1 MYNGY
6 IPYSLL
12 DIISG
17 RKVKGGVTG
26 DVVINNELIPE
37 NFRCASG
44 YVTQVN
50 RIVAVDIFC
59 YYIHNIVCAQEETVT
74 GTLTVKE
81 NIMFSAQLRLPRDMT
96 YDEKIEIV
104 DEVIAD
110 LGLQNCAHSRVCTMT
125 TCTYSVHIIIRS
137 NIYRLVLT
145 NSEVFL
151 VEKESVQPLVWS

>member
-1 MYNGY
+1 M
-6 IPYSLL
+6 
-12 DIISG
+12 
-17 RKVKGGVTG
+17 KGGVTG

-50 RIVAVDIFC
+50 ICC
-59 YYIHNIVCAQEETVT
+59 YYTYNIVCAQEETVT

-104 DEVIAD
+104 EEVIVD
-110 LGLQNCAHSRVCTMT
+110 LGLQNCAHSRVCTAT
-125 TCTYSVHIIIRS
+125 ACTYGVHIII
-137 NIYRLVLT
+137 
-145 NSEVFL
+145 
-151 VEKESVQPLVWS
+151 Q